1 MDWQSLE
8 IELLTLRHELHQL
21 KIQNQ
26 GQETKL
32 IEQAAIINKLTI
44 ENQSLKNKL
53 LQLQDKLNINSSNSG
68 LPTSKEVYRI
78 ERKSKPKSERQV
90 GGQKGHKYS
99 GYQFKTPDKIIDVV
113 PEEKICACGGELIIV
128 EEYKAHQKIEIPAIK
143 PFVTEYRLHSGCCT
157 NCKRIYDSKLNNYK
171 LLGKNAES
179 IIAAL
184 SGFFNNSKREVQ
196 SILSQIFNLDISLG
210 LVSNSESRVSNKL
223 EDKYNELVEMAEN
236 SSYLHLDESVTN
248 NKGKLGWCWIA
259 ANKSVT
265 VFKLMNSRGMKALE
279 QFLPEY
285 EGKVITDR
293 YAAYNIFA
301 NENRQVCL
309 AHLRRDFKRFAHS
322 QQMSLSILGN
332 SLITMIDLVFATYN
346 GYKANKID
354 RFYYLKRMRKNKK
367 KMLHYLKRVS
377 CLQECEQAR
386 RVANNILKSFDMMWL
401 FAENPEIEPTNNF
414 AERQIKHHVKYRKN
428 SFFTWSNRGER
439 FIERTKSIFAT
450 ARLQNLNPFPQ
461 LNALL

>member
-1 MDWQSLE
+1 
-8 IELLTLRHELHQL
+8 
-21 KIQNQ
+21 
-26 GQETKL
+26 
-32 IEQAAIINKLTI
+32 
-44 ENQSLKNKL
+44 
-53 LQLQDKLNINSSNSG
+53 
-68 LPTSKEVYRI
+68 
-78 ERKSKPKSERQV
+78 
-90 GGQKGHKYS
+90 
-99 GYQFKTPDKIIDVV
+99 
-113 PEEKICACGGELIIV
+113 
-128 EEYKAHQKIEIPAIK
+128 
-143 PFVTEYRLHSGCCT
+143 
-157 NCKRIYDSKLNNYK
+157 
-171 LLGKNAES
+171 
-179 IIAAL
+179 
-184 SGFFNNSKREVQ
+184 
-196 SILSQIFNLDISLG
+196 
-210 LVSNSESRVSNKL
+210 
-223 EDKYNELVEMAEN
+223 MAEN

-346 GYKANKID
+346 GYKGNKID

-401 FAENPEIEPTNNF
+401 FVENPEIEPTNNF

-450 ARLQNLNPFPQ
+450 ARLQNLNPFAQ

>member
-1 MDWQSLE
+1 MDLQNLE
-8 IELLTLRHELHQL
+8 IEILTLRHELHQL
-21 KIQNQ
+21 KIKNEEQ
-26 GQETKL
+26 GNKI
-32 IEQAAIINKLTI
+32 IEQVAIISKITI
-44 ENQSLKNKL
+44 ENQELKNKL

-78 ERKSKPKSERQV
+78 ERKSKPKSGRKP

-99 GYQFKTPDKIIDVV
+99 GYQFKTPDKVIDVT
-113 PEEKICACGGELIIV
+113 PEEKICACGGELVIT
-128 EEYKAHQKIEIPAIK
+128 EEYQAHQKIEIPPIK
-143 PFVTEYRLHSGCCT
+143 PFVTEYRLHRSCCN
-157 NCKRIYDSKLNNYK
+157 NCKKIYDSKLNNYK
-171 LLGKNAES
+171 LLEKNAES

-210 LVSNSESRVSNKL
+210 LVSNSEARVSNKL

-248 NKGKLGWCWIA
+248 NKGKLGWCWVA
-259 ANKSVT
+259 ANKFVT
-265 VFKLMNSRGMKALE
+265 VFKLMSSRGIKALE

-293 YAAYNIFA
+293 YAVYNIFA

-309 AHLRRDFKRFAHS
+309 AHLRRNFKRFAHS
-322 QQMSLSILGN
+322 RYESLSILGN
-332 SLITMIDLVFATYN
+332 SLITMIDLVFAIHN
-346 GYKANKID
+346 GYKANKVD
-354 RFYYLKRMRKNKK
+354 KFYYLRRMRKIKK

-377 CLQECEQAR
+377 QLQECEQAR

-401 FAENPEIEPTNNF
+401 FVENPEIEPTNNF

-450 ARLQNLNPFPQ
+450 ARLQNLNPFAQ
-461 LNALL
+461 LKALL